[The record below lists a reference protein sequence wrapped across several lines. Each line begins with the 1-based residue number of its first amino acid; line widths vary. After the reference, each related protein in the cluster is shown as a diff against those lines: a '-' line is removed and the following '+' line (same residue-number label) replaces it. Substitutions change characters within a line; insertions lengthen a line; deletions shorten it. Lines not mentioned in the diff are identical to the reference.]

1 MKFSKSII
9 LTFLVGLCF
18 TTAVAM
24 AAEPKKLADEA
35 FDNNMFSNE
44 NARFTVVLEISKKG
58 KLIRTREITALVK
71 RKDGLISSFVEFQKP
86 ADVSGTRF
94 LSVESSPGNSQ
105 QFIYLPA
112 FKKTKRIVGTQKGKS
127 FMGTDFS
134 YSDLEGRDVEE
145 SNWKRLPDEK
155 IQGEDCHVI
164 EGRPK
169 NLEDEQYGRIVL
181 WIHKKNK
188 IPLRSDFYDRKAAK
202 VLKRLTVKKLGK
214 KDGQWI
220 IMDSVMETIL
230 KKSQTRMKVI
240 AVDLKTP
247 VSDDAL
253 TREAL
258 ER

>member
-1 MKFSKSII
+1 MKLSKLISLSLFAGI
-9 LTFLVGLCF
+9 CF
-18 TTAVAM
+18 TATFAV

-44 NARFTVVLEISKKG
+44 NARFTVVLEISRKG

-71 RKDGLISSFVEFQKP
+71 RKDGLIRSFVEFQKP

-94 LSVESSPGNSQ
+94 LSVENSPGNSQ

-112 FKKTKRIVGTQKGKS
+112 FKKTKRIVGAQKGKS

-134 YSDLEGRDVEE
+134 YADLEGRDVED
-145 SNWKRLPDEK
+145 SVWKRLPDEK
-155 IQGEDCHVI
+155 IQGENCHVI
-164 EGRPK
+164 EGRAK
-169 NLEDEQYGRIVL
+169 NVDDAQYGRVVL

-188 IPLRSDFYDRKAAK
+188 IPLRSDFFDHKAQK
-202 VLKRLTVKKLGK
+202 VFKRMTVKKLAK

-220 IMDSVMETIL
+220 IMDSVMETL
-230 KKSQTRMKVI
+230 RKKSQTRMKVI
-240 AVDLKTP
+240 AIDLKTP
-247 VSDDAL
+247 VPDDLL

>member
-1 MKFSKSII
+1 MKALFRICCLAICATTFTSIPS
-9 LTFLVGLCF
+9 F
-18 TTAVAM
+18 AQNP
-24 AAEPKKLADEA
+24 EKLANDA

-44 NARFTVVLEISKKG
+44 NARFNVLLEISKKG
-58 KLIRTREITALVK
+58 KVIRKREITALVK
-71 RKDGLISSFVEFQKP
+71 RKDGLIRSFVEFQKP

-94 LSVESSPGNSQ
+94 LSAEMSPGESQ

-134 YSDLEGRDVEE
+134 YSDLEGRDA
-145 SNWKRLPDEK
+145 SQTTWKKLEDAK
-155 IQGEDCHVI
+155 VQGEDCFVI

-169 NLEDEQYGRIVL
+169 KLADEEYGKTVM

-188 IPLRSDFYDRKAAK
+188 IPLRSDFYDRKTES
-202 VLKRLTVKKLGK
+202 VLKRLTVTKLAK

-220 IMDSVMETIL
+220 IMDSVMETLL
-230 KKSQTRMKVI
+230 KKTQTRMRVLS
-240 AVDLKTP
+240 ADLKTIVP
-247 VSDDAL
+247 DDAL

>member
-1 MKFSKSII
+1 
-9 LTFLVGLCF
+9 
-18 TTAVAM
+18 
-24 AAEPKKLADEA
+24 
-35 FDNNMFSNE
+35 MFSNE
-44 NARFTVVLEISKKG
+44 NARFTVSMEISKKG
-58 KLIRTREITALVK
+58 KVIRKREITALVK
-71 RKDGLISSFVEFQKP
+71 RKDGLIRSFVEFQKP

-94 LSVESSPGNSQ
+94 LSMELSPGVSQ

-134 YSDLEGRDVEE
+134 YSDLEGRDVEATD
-145 SNWKRLPDEK
+145 WKQLADDK
-155 IQGEDCHVI
+155 IQGEPCYVI

-169 NLEDEQYGRIVL
+169 DMADEQYGKSIM

-188 IPLRSDFYDRKAAK
+188 VPLRSDFYDRKGEK
-202 VLKRLTVKKLGK
+202 VLKRLSVSKLAK

-220 IMDSVMETIL
+220 IMDSVMKTLL
-230 KKSQTRMKVI
+230 KKTQTRMKVL
-240 AVDLKTP
+240 AVDLKTAL
-247 VSDDAL
+247 SDGDL